1 MKRRYAFLVL
11 AVATGFRAADSC
23 YAQVVTGGLSW
34 LKRHQ
39 EKEGNWSFKTYTKL
53 CKDDTCTGPGRQ
65 ESLSAATALALLPM
79 LGAGQTHLRDGEDK
93 TTVGRGIDW
102 LVAHQMPDG
111 DLSAGAEQQM
121 YSHAFAALAV
131 CEDYGMTKDAALA
144 VPAQRAIDFIQD
156 AQNERTGGWRYHPG
170 QEGDT
175 SVFGWQ
181 VTALKSAQLAGL
193 QVKVKT
199 FDGAKKW
206 LASVSKAG
214 DDGKP
219 NGQFAYFPNSDSTP
233 TMSAVGINCSR
244 HLGVGKSDPLI
255 AAGVK
260 YLAANPPEKDA
271 RNVYY
276 WFYGTQIMENA
287 DDHDRIPWM
296 NKIRKYLEESQAR
309 EGCAAGSWS
318 PDKPTRDAWGPNGGR
333 LMTTSF
339 SCLTLEVYYRY
350 LSVFKDS
357 AAKSDV
363 DEKNKN
369 SVERGGSD
377 PAQPKK

>member
-1 MKRRYAFLVL
+1 M
-11 AVATGFRAADSC
+11 
-23 YAQVVTGGLSW
+23 
-34 LKRHQ
+34 RHQ
-39 EKEGNWSFKTYTKL
+39 EKEGNWSFKSYTKL
-53 CKDDTCTGPGRQ
+53 CADDTCTGPGRQ

-79 LGAGQTHLRDGEDK
+79 LAAGQTHVHDGEYK
-93 TTVGRGIDW
+93 KAVGRGINW
-102 LVAHQMPDG
+102 LVAHQKPDG

-121 YSHAFAALAV
+121 YSHAFAALAL
-131 CEDYGMTKDAALA
+131 CEVYGMTKDAALA
-144 VPAQRAIDFIQD
+144 APAQRAIDFIQD

-175 SVFGWQ
+175 SVLGWQ

-199 FDGAKKW
+199 LDGAKKW
-206 LASVSKAG
+206 LASVSKSG

-219 NGQFAYFPNSDSTP
+219 NGRFSYFPESPATP
-233 TMSAVGINCSR
+233 TMSAVGLVCSR
-244 HLGVGKSDPLI
+244 HLGLAKSDPLI

-260 YLAANPPEKDA
+260 YLAANPPDNDA

-276 WFYGTQIMENA
+276 WFYGTQIMQNA
-287 DDHDRIPWM
+287 DGYDSTHWIHRM
-296 NKIRKYLEESQAR
+296 RKYLSENQAR

-357 AAKSDV
+357 TAKSDS
-363 DEKNKN
+363 DESNKK
-369 SVERGGSD
+369 SAGTDGSI
-377 PAQPKK
+377 PAKPKK